1 MSETQDEAEEKSPY
15 EFTTDWFS
23 WSPPI
28 WSQIIHQL
36 PDRKRFLEIGSFEG
50 RSTVWLID
58 NAIDDGGELFCV
70 DTWEGG
76 EEHKAQGHDM
86 GEVEERFHRNITTAL
101 AYQYPKKINVQSFRD
116 TSLNALSALL
126 STMPEKR
133 EPFDF
138 IYIDGSHQAPD
149 VLTDACMC
157 WPLLKPGGVMVFDD
171 YGWGEPL
178 PATHKPKLAIDA
190 FVDIYKERLHLI
202 HKSYQLIIQK
212 MKD

>member
-1 MSETQDEAEEKSPY
+1 MEKSETESGY

-23 WSPPI
+23 WSPPV
-28 WSQIIHQL
+28 WTQIIAQL
-36 PDRKRFLEIGSFEG
+36 PSRKRFLEIGSFEG
-50 RSTVWLID
+50 RSSVWLIE
-58 NAIDDGGELFCV
+58 NAIDEGGDLLCV

-86 GEVEERFHRNITTAL
+86 SAVEDRFHRNVTVAL
-101 AYQYPKKINVQSFRD
+101 GTVYPKKINVQSFRD
-116 TSLNALSALL
+116 TSLNVLSALL
-126 STMPEKR
+126 SIVPEKR
-133 EPFDF
+133 DLFDF

-149 VLTDACMC
+149 VITDACMA
-157 WPLLKPGGVMVFDD
+157 WPLLRVGGVMVFDD

-178 PATHKPKLAIDA
+178 PATHKPKMAIDA

>member
-1 MSETQDEAEEKSPY
+1 MEKSETESGY

-23 WSPPI
+23 WSPPV
-28 WSQIIHQL
+28 WSQIVHQL
-36 PDRKRFLEIGSFEG
+36 PSRKRFLEIGSFEG
-50 RSTVWLID
+50 RSSVWLIE
-58 NAIDDGGELFCV
+58 NAIDEGGDLFCV

-86 GEVEERFHRNITTAL
+86 SAVEDRFHRNITVAL
-101 AYQYPKKINVQSFRD
+101 GTVYPKKINVQSFRD
-116 TSLNALSALL
+116 TSLNVLSALL
-126 STMPEKR
+126 SIVPEKR
-133 EPFDF
+133 DLFDF

-149 VLTDACMC
+149 VITDACMA
-157 WPLLKPGGVMVFDD
+157 WPLLRVGGVMVFDD

-178 PATHKPKLAIDA
+178 PATHKPKMAIDA

>member
-1 MSETQDEAEEKSPY
+1 MSEKQKLQEQNPY
-15 EFTTDWFS
+15 DFTTDWFS

-36 PDRKRFLEIGSFEG
+36 PNRKRFLEIGSFEG
-50 RSTVWLID
+50 RSAVWLLE
-58 NAIDDGGELFCV
+58 NAIDDEGEIVCV

-86 GEVEERFHRNITTAL
+86 GEVEARFHANITAAKNKIRPRNVKVTSFRATSLDTLTAL
-101 AYQYPKKINVQSFRD
+101 LTIAPHKKE
-116 TSLNALSALL
+116 L
-126 STMPEKR
+126 
-133 EPFDF
+133 FDF

-149 VLTDACMC
+149 VITDACLA
-157 WPLLKPGGVMVFDD
+157 WNLLRVGGVIVFDD

-178 PATHKPKLAIDA
+178 PPTHKPKIAVDA
-190 FVDIYKERLHLI
+190 FIDIFKDRLHLI

>member
-1 MSETQDEAEEKSPY
+1 MEKSETESGY

-23 WSPPI
+23 WSPPV
-28 WSQIIHQL
+28 WSQIVHQL
-36 PDRKRFLEIGSFEG
+36 PSRKRFLEIGSFEG
-50 RSTVWLID
+50 RSSVWLIE
-58 NAIDDGGELFCV
+58 NAIDEGGDLFCV

-86 GEVEERFHRNITTAL
+86 SAVEDRFHRNITVAL
-101 AYQYPKKINVQSFRD
+101 GTVYPKKINVQSFRD
-116 TSLNALSALL
+116 TSLNTLSALL
-126 STMPEKR
+126 SIVPEKR
-133 EPFDF
+133 DLFDF

-149 VLTDACMC
+149 VITDACMA
-157 WPLLKPGGVMVFDD
+157 WPLLRVGGVMVFDD

-178 PATHKPKLAIDA
+178 PATHKPKMAIDA

>member
-1 MSETQDEAEEKSPY
+1 V
-15 EFTTDWFS
+15 
-23 WSPPI
+23 
-28 WSQIIHQL
+28 HQL
-36 PDRKRFLEIGSFEG
+36 PSRKRFLEIGSFEG
-50 RSTVWLID
+50 RSSVWLIE
-58 NAIDDGGELFCV
+58 NAIEEGGDLFCV

-86 GEVEERFHRNITTAL
+86 SAVEDRFHTNITLAL
-101 AYQYPKKINVQSFRD
+101 ATVYPKKINVQSFRD

-126 STMPEKR
+126 STTPKSR
-133 EPFDF
+133 DLFDF

-149 VLTDACMC
+149 VITDACMA
-157 WPLLKPGGVMVFDD
+157 WPLLRVGGVMVFDD

-178 PATHKPKLAIDA
+178 PATHKPKMAIDA

>member
-1 MSETQDEAEEKSPY
+1 VEKSETESGY

-23 WSPPI
+23 WSPPV
-28 WSQIIHQL
+28 WSQIVHQL
-36 PDRKRFLEIGSFEG
+36 PSRKRFLEIGSFEG
-50 RSTVWLID
+50 RSSVWLIE
-58 NAIDDGGELFCV
+58 NAIDEGGDLFCV

-86 GEVEERFHRNITTAL
+86 SAVEDRFHRNITVAL
-101 AYQYPKKINVQSFRD
+101 GTVYPKKINVQSFRD
-116 TSLNALSALL
+116 TSLNVLSALL
-126 STMPEKR
+126 SIVPEKR
-133 EPFDF
+133 DLFDF

-149 VLTDACMC
+149 VITDACMA
-157 WPLLKPGGVMVFDD
+157 WPLLRVGGVMVFDD

-178 PATHKPKLAIDA
+178 PATHKPKMAIDA

>member
-1 MSETQDEAEEKSPY
+1 MEKSETESGY

-23 WSPPI
+23 WSPPV
-28 WSQIIHQL
+28 WSQIVHQL
-36 PDRKRFLEIGSFEG
+36 PSRKRFLEIGSFEG
-50 RSTVWLID
+50 RSSVWLIE
-58 NAIDDGGELFCV
+58 NAIDEGGDLFCV

-86 GEVEERFHRNITTAL
+86 SAVEDRFHRNITVAL
-101 AYQYPKKINVQSFRD
+101 GTVYPKKINVQSFRD

-126 STMPEKR
+126 SIVPEKR
-133 EPFDF
+133 DLFDF

-149 VLTDACMC
+149 VITDACMA
-157 WPLLKPGGVMVFDD
+157 WPLLRVGGVMVFDD

-178 PATHKPKLAIDA
+178 PATHKPKMAIDA

>member
-1 MSETQDEAEEKSPY
+1 MDNGQEVSNGYD
-15 EFTTDWFS
+15 FTTDWFS
-23 WSPPI
+23 WSPPV
-28 WSQIIHQL
+28 WSQIVHQL
-36 PDRKRFLEIGSFEG
+36 PSRKRFLEIGSFEG
-50 RSTVWLID
+50 RSSVWLIE
-58 NAIDDGGELFCV
+58 NAIEEGGDLFCV

-86 GEVEERFHRNITTAL
+86 SAVEDRFHTNITLAL
-101 AYQYPKKINVQSFRD
+101 ATVYPKKINVQSFRD
-116 TSLNALSALL
+116 TSLNVLSALL
-126 STMPEKR
+126 STTPESR
-133 EPFDF
+133 DLFDF

-149 VLTDACMC
+149 VITDACMA
-157 WPLLKPGGVMVFDD
+157 WPLLKVGGVMVFDD